1 MADTRN
7 EMDAFEEQVKAH
19 LQHYEVPYN
28 QADWAQ
34 MDRALSSGVRS
45 WGLGRAW
52 VAGLLLAGG
61 LLIGGSAYYIGRDK
75 GSQMAEAHDT
85 LPFATPALPPAMV
98 TMPAGP
104 PTPEAGGGTGLIGDE
119 EEAEQAAPTVP
130 PATAVETGRPAAT
143 QQRKPVQAAQADPA
157 SAPRN
162 TAAPVSAPASAFRA
176 SAKETCPGDPV
187 NFTVESMPEDGI
199 YLWNFGDGNFS
210 NKANPE
216 HVFSKPGTYQVML
229 SMSSTGAGAIRNKA
243 SSGVIVIHE
252 APLAAFNVL
261 KMDAPGEVPRV
272 HFESRAEGAHGY
284 HWDLGDGTVSTEI
297 NPDHVYRKKGTY
309 QVVQSVTN
317 ATGCVDRKV
326 KEVVVEHD
334 FDLAA
339 PTRITPDNDG
349 TEDSFMPQTL
359 TLLKAKFSFTI
370 YDPAGR
376 LVYSTGDARR
386 PWLGKAHNQG
396 GVLPAGNYVW
406 VADVVV
412 GQGTET
418 FNGTVQLMK

>member
-7 EMDAFEEQVKAH
+7 EMDAFEQQVKTH
-19 LQHYEVPYN
+19 LEHYEVPYN

-45 WGLGRAW
+45 WGHGRAL

-61 LLIGGSAYYIGRDK
+61 LLIGGSAYFIGRDK
-75 GSQMAEAHDT
+75 GTQLAEARTNDAVTGTVLSAQTMEQPAEEVAHLAENTT
-85 LPFATPALPPAMV
+85 LPSASGATDEPAQTQQAASPTRSNAPGVTAQQGTGGTPVNNRPEPNSAPVIATP
-98 TMPAGP
+98 T
-104 PTPEAGGGTGLIGDE
+104 
-119 EEAEQAAPTVP
+119 
-130 PATAVETGRPAAT
+130 
-143 QQRKPVQAAQADPA
+143 
-157 SAPRN
+157 
-162 TAAPVSAPASAFRA
+162 APASAFRA

-216 HVFSKPGTYQVML
+216 HVFTKPGTYQVML
-229 SMSSTGAGAIRNKA
+229 SMSSSGAGAIRNKA
-243 SSGVIVIHE
+243 SSGMIVIHE

-284 HWDLGDGTVSTEI
+284 QWDLGDGTVSTEA

-309 QVVQSVTN
+309 QVVQTVTN

-326 KEVVVEHD
+326 KELVIDHD
-334 FDLAA
+334 FDMAA
-339 PTRITPDNDG
+339 PARISPDNNG
-349 TEDSFMPQTL
+349 TDDSFMPQTL
-359 TLLKAKFSFTI
+359 TQLKAKFSFTV

-376 LVYSTGDARR
+376 LVYSTSDARR

-396 GVLPAGNYVW
+396 AVLPAGNYVW

-418 FNGTVQLMK
+418 FNGTVQLVK